1 MTVVKTIL
9 MLIKR
14 QNNHNIDL
22 VDYLIMVFFLSV
34 LGVMTTLMEFTV
46 LETRNTIVKMEEMW
60 TSHVYLGF
68 HRSLE
73 GFLNELKNDIMTPLR
88 VNSLL
93 V

>member
-22 VDYLIMVFFLSV
+22 DHYLIMVFFLSV

-46 LETRNTIVKMEEMW
+46 LETRNTIVKNGRNVDQSCLSW
-60 TSHVYLGF
+60 ISPKFRGF
-68 HRSLE
+68 SQRIE
-73 GFLNELKNDIMTPLR
+73 K
-88 VNSLL
+88 
-93 V
+93 